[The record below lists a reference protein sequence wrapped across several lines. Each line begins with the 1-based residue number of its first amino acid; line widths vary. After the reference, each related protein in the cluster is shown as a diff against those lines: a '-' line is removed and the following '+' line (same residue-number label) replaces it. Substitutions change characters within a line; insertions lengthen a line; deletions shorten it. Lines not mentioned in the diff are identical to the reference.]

1 MAKKVYIEPQTE
13 VAKFMSSHLM
23 ALAEGTLSH
32 ISGGSGKAAPERRTQ
47 VF

>member
-1 MAKKVYIEPQTE
+1 
-13 VAKFMSSHLM
+13 MSSHLM

-32 ISGGSGKAAPERRTQ
+32 ISGGSGNAPERRTQ

>member
-32 ISGGSGKAAPERRTQ
+32 NPGGSGSAPERRTQ

>member
-13 VAKFMSSHLM
+13 VAKFLSSHLM

-32 ISGGSGKAAPERRTQ
+32 ISGGSGNAPERRTQ